1 MREMKS
7 LQMVCN
13 SSEGKLMLEQKLG
26 TFEDV
31 EIHNK
36 VLDNMIKDEE
46 KSKKNNLNTI
56 LLIFL

>member
-1 MREMKS
+1 
-7 LQMVCN
+7 MVCN
-13 SSEGKLMLEQKLG
+13 SSEGKLMLEQTLR
-26 TFEDV
+26 TTENV
-31 EIHNK
+31 QLHNE